1 MKVARKT
8 LLVGSVSI
16 VGATAFI
23 VSYKNSQDKFN
34 SIFNFQF
41 TNQQPKCYDRIA
53 FKQELNRTIS
63 RANPSGI
70 IFVCGRMNAGK
81 TTTIKSALIDRK
93 HVAYVNWREKA
104 ISNEKQLNES
114 LKEAFQIKNFK
125 DYWNKISFGWLLK
138 FFLNAFLP
146 RLDYSNTEMEELTQ
160 TMNEIETILK
170 FAQKES
176 SFSLGPDDKTR
187 IANRPVIFID
197 EIGALQGLLS
207 SSAAPSSL
215 SFSSSLPSAA
225 TPVTSLEVAKKFI
238 LWLIKIS
245 KDEMLCDIIFASHDG
260 FTMELLNLA
269 DPIYCSSL
277 VIPGFSLDDMKIL
290 EKEFPMSFDTISGQT
305 KQQHAELM
313 RLIINEV
320 HGHAGHVLKL
330 LEANS
335 LLKMKSYLNEMKTAE
350 RLVYQQAI
358 REAKSSCKK
367 YHYLGSRDFCNGDD
381 CYEKE
386 EMEKVLSLFLSDTR
400 SDPEFPLE
408 TVLRET
414 GLDQRVIQLLVK
426 RRILFY
432 NPHSH
437 SIQLRNKLFVDVVR
451 EMNNKQIAIT
461 SLLKEIQ
468 FYDHILD
475 NQEFAMDIQTFA
487 KDGKAVALKT
497 LSMIESGQSITSSP
511 PPSSPSANKEN
522 KFFFFNKTKA
532 KEETQ

>member
-1 MKVARKT
+1 MKVSNKG
-8 LLVGSVSI
+8 LIVGSVAI
-16 VGATAFI
+16 AGATAF
-23 VSYKNSQDKFN
+23 VFSYKNSQDKFN
-34 SIFNFQF
+34 GIFNYQF
-41 TNQQPKCYDRIA
+41 RKEQPKCYDRIA
-53 FKQELNRTIS
+53 FKLELNRSLS

-93 HVAYVNWREKA
+93 HVAYINWREKA

-125 DYWNKISFGWLLK
+125 DYWNRISFGWLLK
-138 FFLNAFLP
+138 FFFNAFLP
-146 RLDYSNTEMEELTQ
+146 HLDYSNTEMEELTL
-160 TMNEIETILK
+160 TLNEIETILK
-170 FAQKES
+170 FAKQKGS
-176 SFSLGPDDKTR
+176 SSISNDKER

-207 SSAAPSSL
+207 SSSTSSL
-215 SFSSSLPSAA
+215 SFSSSSSA
-225 TPVTSLEVAKKFI
+225 TVTSLEVAKKFI

-290 EKEFPMSFDTISGQT
+290 EKEFPTCFEISPQQS
-305 KQQHAELM
+305 KQHHAELM
-313 RLIINEV
+313 KLIIDEV

-350 RLVYQQAI
+350 RLVYQQALN
-358 REAKSSCKK
+358 EAKSSCKK
-367 YHYLGSRDFCNGDD
+367 YHYIGSREFCNDE

-386 EMEKVLSLFLSDTR
+386 ELDKVISLFLADSR
-400 SDPEFPLE
+400 SDPEFPLD

-414 GLDQRVIQLLVK
+414 GLDQRVIQLFVK

-437 SIQLRNKLFVDVVR
+437 TIQLRNKLFVDVVR
-451 EMNNKQIAIT
+451 EINNKQVAVT

-468 FYDHILD
+468 FYDRILE
-475 NQEFAMDIQTFA
+475 NNEFAVDMQTFA
-487 KDGKAVALKT
+487 KDGKVMALKT
-497 LSMIESGQSITSSP
+497 LSMIESGQSTSTTSS
-511 PPSSPSANKEN
+511 SSSLVSKDS

-532 KEETQ
+532 KGETE